1 MKKFLLLL
9 PIPILFASFVFL
21 VFKDKIFKTAK
32 AGLQVESTPQAR
44 LFLDGQE
51 VGTTPY
57 QSGELREGEKVV
69 RLVPEEN
76 LSPWET
82 KINLTEGTLSYV
94 YRKFDS
100 SESSSSAKIVTL
112 EKLADKKAKA
122 LMVISTPD
130 SSLVRVDGEE
140 KGKTPLSLDNL
151 TEGEHEVNLSSPG
164 FEEMQIN
171 TRVTN
176 GFRINLNFK
185 LAEKQEIS
193 LPKEKEN
200 EEKAEEEKSDDLTKP
215 YVLIKET
222 PTGWL
227 RVRLEPSVNASE
239 AAKVK
244 PGEKYPFLEEES
256 GWFKISYE
264 EGKEGWISGQY
275 ASKVE

>member
-9 PIPILFASFVFL
+9 PIPILFVSFVL
-21 VFKDKIFKTAK
+21 LIFKDKIFKTAK
-32 AGLQVESTPQAR
+32 AGLQVESKPSAR
-44 LFLDGQE
+44 LFLDGRE

-57 QSGELREGEKVV
+57 QTGELEGGEKVI
-69 RLVPEEN
+69 RLVPEGN

-82 KINLTEGTLSYV
+82 KINLTEGALSYV
-94 YRKFDS
+94 YRKFDF

-130 SSLVRVDGEE
+130 SCRVKVDGEE
-140 KGKTPLSLDNL
+140 KGFTPLPLDNL
-151 TEGEHEVNLSSPG
+151 TEGEHEVSLFSPG

-171 TRVTN
+171 TRVTS

-193 LPKEKEN
+193 LP
-200 EEKAEEEKSDDLTKP
+200 EEKKDDLKP

-244 PGEKYPFLEEES
+244 PGEKYPFLEEQS

-264 EGKEGWISGQY
+264 EDKEGWISGQY